1 MLWKMKRYAIPEYLR
16 EKYGLIA
23 TVTFTAFFS
32 MFFMLVSVPFSHNAW
47 FALGSSRAF
56 GFTLTFYL
64 LSLLLVIISKRIM
77 YVTRRLWQMNW
88 FQYIGW
94 NLLEVILICL
104 LYTFLSV
111 KADAM
116 GVVTLSDD
124 TPIDI
129 FLNSLVFAFVA
140 LVVPYVISGM
150 FLAIVDKDKTI
161 RLMNARDIVSDE
173 PVDTSNDLQKVTLFD
188 NSGVMRLSVSLSN
201 LFYIES
207 DDNYVIVWYSDNSGA
222 MKKYMIRCRLKTIEE
237 SFRDSPLV
245 RCHRKYIVN
254 MDRVKVLRKE
264 KDGYELDL
272 DNDAIPPI
280 TITKTYAE
288 NVLSRFQ
295 Q

>member
-1 MLWKMKRYAIPEYLR
+1 MKRYAIPEYLR

-47 FALGSSRAF
+47 FALGTSRAF

-116 GVVTLSDD
+116 GVVTLADD

-288 NVLSRFQ
+288 NVLSRFKN
-295 Q
+295 

>member
-47 FALGSSRAF
+47 FALGTSRAF

-116 GVVTLSDD
+116 GVVTLADD

-288 NVLSRFQ
+288 NVLSRFKN
-295 Q
+295 

>member
-47 FALGSSRAF
+47 FALGTSRAF

-116 GVVTLSDD
+116 GVVTLADD

-222 MKKYMIRCRLKTIEE
+222 MKKYMIRCRLKTT
-237 SFRDSPLV
+237 
-245 RCHRKYIVN
+245 
-254 MDRVKVLRKE
+254 
-264 KDGYELDL
+264 G
-272 DNDAIPPI
+272 
-280 TITKTYAE
+280 
-288 NVLSRFQ
+288 
-295 Q
+295 

>member
-1 MLWKMKRYAIPEYLR
+1 MKRYAIPEYLR

-47 FALGSSRAF
+47 FALGASRAF

-116 GVVTLSDD
+116 GVVTLADD

-288 NVLSRFQ
+288 NVLSRFKN
-295 Q
+295 

>member
-1 MLWKMKRYAIPEYLR
+1 MKRYAIPEYLR

-47 FALGSSRAF
+47 FALGTSRAF

-116 GVVTLSDD
+116 GVVTLADD